1 MSFVCAFIRQGWTY
15 FLLNYYRPYA
25 CTFCISLLF
34 NTPEKLEQALAQFLS
49 VGNGQGH
56 VYLYLCAFQKKTG
69 AQILMKLFSYFLLH
83 EKVTS
88 YFELLYAF

>member
-1 MSFVCAFIRQGWTY
+1 MDLLFIK
-15 FLLNYYRPYA
+15 LLYA

-34 NTPEKLEQALAQFLS
+34 NTPEKLEQLLAQFLS

-56 VYLYLCAFQKKTG
+56 VFVRFPEENG
-69 AQILMKLFSYFLLH
+69 AQISMKLFTYFLYVH
-83 EKVTS
+83 EKVTG